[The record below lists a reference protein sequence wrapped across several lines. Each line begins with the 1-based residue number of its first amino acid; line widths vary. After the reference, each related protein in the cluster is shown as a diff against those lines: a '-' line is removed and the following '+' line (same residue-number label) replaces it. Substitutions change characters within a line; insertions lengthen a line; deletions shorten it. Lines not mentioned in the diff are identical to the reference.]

1 VDVTQAPSGTVTLMF
16 TDIVGSTALRDTLVA
31 EHGDGEGNQR
41 YREQYLDPHNARIRA
56 LLEKHHGFEVKTI
69 GDAFMVAFAQPEDA
83 VVCAAEI
90 QRSLRDQPIGIDV
103 RIGMHTGAA
112 TYKSHDYDGHAVN
125 IAARVEALLKG
136 GGRIYCSGETAALA
150 KNAPGVRFHGYGPY
164 VLKGISARVEIFEA
178 LWDGTIVPAP
188 PPRQEPMP
196 YPWLTQWV
204 GRERQMTMLE
214 EALRRNKLVTFHGTG
229 GVGKTRTAVE
239 TLLARGSGLPRDL
252 VFVPLENA
260 GALLGAIHTALGI
273 TEADAPDFPTLS
285 RQLHG
290 GDRLLIL
297 DNFESVMKD
306 AGAVP
311 ALAATP
317 GVRVLVTS
325 QDVLGV
331 PGESVVELTPM
342 EMPESHDLFISL
354 AQQRDANWQPD
365 DDDAMKDVLQAT
377 DGLPYLIEI
386 VTAVVTK
393 RKLRDLAT
401 ELKTRL
407 TEVRGRTLK
416 VQHAS
421 VQACLEWAFGR
432 LAADERDAMPRLAIF
447 AGGFDAETAKEIA
460 ETPLASLDVLVDAS
474 LLRFD
479 RESGRY
485 SMLPTTRQVAQ
496 GTLAAD
502 DLARLSASHARWFV
516 ERLGRANDALRAKG
530 GDAQRGARRWITTE
544 LENVM
549 QAVAWAEEKEPDLFG
564 VAVLAF
570 STYLRQTSRF
580 FELARL
586 FEEQLRRLDP
596 ETNAESWAMTQNN
609 LGVAYSDLATG
620 DRGENLVK
628 ATACYEAALRVWTER
643 DFPVDWAMTQNNLG
657 IVYSKIGDST
667 ENGAN
672 AIACYE
678 AALRVYNELD
688 FPVDWA
694 MTQNNLGNAY
704 GYLPDD
710 KETNVAKAITCFEAA
725 LRVYNETD
733 FPVDWATTQSNLGN
747 AYWGLPTGDRG
758 TNLARAIACYEAALR
773 VRTEQDFPVGWAM
786 TQNNLGIAFGD
797 LPTGD
802 QGENAAK
809 EIACYEAALR
819 VRTERDSP
827 FDWAK
832 TQNNLA
838 IAYCYLPTGNRKENL
853 ANAIAHYE
861 AAARGYSAAG
871 LTEDAERAR
880 QRAATLAADSP

>member
-1 VDVTQAPSGTVTLMF
+1 MF

-31 EHGDGEGNQR
+31 THGDIDGNRR
-41 YREQYLDPHNARIRA
+41 YCEQYLDPHNTRIRA
-56 LLEKHHGFEVKTI
+56 LVGKHHGFEVKTI
-69 GDAFMVAFAQPEDA
+69 GDAFMVAFTQPEDA

-90 QRSLRDQPIGIDV
+90 QRSLRDEPIGIAV
-103 RIGMHTGAA
+103 RIGIHTGAA
-112 TYKSHDYDGHAVN
+112 TYGGHDYDGHAVN
-125 IAARVEALLKG
+125 IAARVEGLLKG

-164 VLKGISARVEIFEA
+164 VLKGVSARVEIFEA
-178 LWDGTIVPAP
+178 LWDETIVPAP

-214 EALRRNKLVTFHGTG
+214 EALRRNKLVTLHGTG

-325 QDVLGV
+325 QDILGV
-331 PGESVVELTPM
+331 PGECVVELTPM
-342 EMPESHDLFISL
+342 AMQESHDLFISL

-365 DDDAMKDVLQAT
+365 DDDAMRDVLQAT

-393 RKLRDLAT
+393 RRLRDLAT

-432 LAADERDAMPRLAIF
+432 LAGDERAAMPRLAIF
-447 AGGFDAETAKEIA
+447 AGGFDAEAAKEIA
-460 ETPLASLDVLVDAS
+460 ETPLAGLDALVDAS

-479 RESGRY
+479 RGSGRY
-485 SMLPTTRQVAQ
+485 AMLSTTRQFAQ

-502 DLARLSASHARWFV
+502 ELERLSATHAKWFIK
-516 ERLGRANDALRAKG
+516 RLDRADNALRAKG
-530 GDAQRGARRWITTE
+530 GAAQREARRWIDTE
-544 LENVM
+544 IENVM
-549 QAVAWAEEKEPDLFG
+549 QAVAWAEEEELGTFG
-564 VAVLAF
+564 VAVAAF
-570 STYLRQTSRF
+570 SIYLHQTGRF
-580 FELARL
+580 SARARL
-586 FEEQLRRLDP
+586 EEELLRRLDP
-596 ETNAESWAMTQNN
+596 KSNPQLWARTQNE
-609 LGVAYSDLATG
+609 LGSAYRVLPTG
-620 DRGENLVK
+620 DQGKNVLK
-628 ATACYEAALRVWTER
+628 SIAAHEAALQIYNEQ
-643 DFPVDWAMTQNNLG
+643 DFPA
-657 IVYSKIGDST
+657 
-667 ENGAN
+667 
-672 AIACYE
+672 
-678 AALRVYNELD
+678 
-688 FPVDWA
+688 DWA
-694 MTQNNLGNAY
+694 MTQNNLGNAFTV
-704 GYLPDD
+704 LPTGNRSENLA
-710 KETNVAKAITCFEAA
+710 KAIAYFETAIRVFNEREFPAEWAITQNNLGTVYSDLPTGNREKNVAKAIASYEAA
-725 LRVYNETD
+725 LRIRTERD
-733 FPVDWATTQSNLGN
+733 FPVSWAMTQNNLGN
-747 AYWGLPTGDRG
+747 AYCVLRTGDRAK
-758 TNLARAIACYEAALR
+758 NLTKGIACFEAALR
-773 VRTEQDFPVGWAM
+773 VRTEQDFPIQWAM
-786 TQNNLGIAFGD
+786 TQNNLGNAYHSLPSGD
-797 LPTGD
+797 RGKNVA
-802 QGENAAK
+802 NA
-809 EIACYEAALR
+809 IACYEAALR
-819 VRTERDSP
+819 VRTERDFP
-827 FDWAK
+827 ADWAR
-832 TQNNLA
+832 TQENLA
-838 IAYCYLPTGNRKENL
+838 LVYSVLATGDRAENV
-853 ANAIAHYE
+853 ANAIACYQ

-880 QRAATLAADSP
+880 QRAATLAAGLP